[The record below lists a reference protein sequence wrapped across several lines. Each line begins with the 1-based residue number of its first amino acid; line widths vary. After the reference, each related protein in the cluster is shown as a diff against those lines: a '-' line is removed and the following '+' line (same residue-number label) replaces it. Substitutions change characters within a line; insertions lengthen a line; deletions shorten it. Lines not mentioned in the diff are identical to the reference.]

1 MTSTDQFKSE
11 NQFGEKKNLIKAL
24 HAKLCQSKLFLNEF
38 EKKKKKRPQFKIL
51 TDSEITSHFG
61 GTTKIKVQWYIYLQL
76 TQCFA
81 YMSDIMAEVYAEEV
95 WGLKGFQRNFSL
107 G

>member
-1 MTSTDQFKSE
+1 MTSTVQFKSE

-38 EKKKKKRPQFKIL
+38 EKKKKRPQFKIL

-76 TQCFA
+76 SQCLA
-81 YMSDIMAEVYAEEV
+81 YMSDIMAEV
-95 WGLKGFQRNFSL
+95 
-107 G
+107 